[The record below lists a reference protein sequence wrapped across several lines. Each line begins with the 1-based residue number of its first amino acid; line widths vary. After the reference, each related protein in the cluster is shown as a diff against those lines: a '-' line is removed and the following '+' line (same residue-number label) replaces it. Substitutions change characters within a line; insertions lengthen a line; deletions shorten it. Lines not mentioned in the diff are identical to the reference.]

1 MFSVL
6 GSAFDDSEIS
16 FVSDAA
22 ALELAVERGL
32 GDFCTQSRS
41 LALVVEDCSVES
53 AAVLSECK
61 VAPDRSPKTGTVAR
75 NDSHF
80 LSFDIENINGK
91 LELRGCVCI
100 AGLNLLDY
108 IVLFLEV
115 GS

>member
-6 GSAFDDSEIS
+6 GSAFDDSEIT
-16 FVSDAA
+16 FVGDAA

-32 GDFCTQSRS
+32 GDFCTKSRS
-41 LALVVEDCSVES
+41 LALVVEDCAGES
-53 AAVLSECK
+53 AAVLCECDI
-61 VAPDRSPKTGTVAR
+61 APDRSRKTGTVAR

-80 LSFDIENINGK
+80 LSFDIEDINGK
-91 LELRGCVCI
+91 LEFGGCVCI